1 MLFLFSLQTKMGD
14 FLCGICGRQ
23 FTNNFNLNRHM
34 KSIHDQTQHMCT
46 ICGRTY
52 KRQDDL
58 KTHIRRSHSQSLPK
72 VPATR
77 TATTS
82 STDPT
87 PPTTIQTKQELT
99 KSAHTSS
106 TKETDQVTPSK
117 QPIST
122 KRESADSLSNNKRY
136 KQTDELG
143 TLETLPDDVR
153 QTYTENWDAIKTHT
167 NIHEYLSTYTFFH
180 SPLTLFPIN
189 LDTTL
194 VDTIFNTQTK
204 RFKINYSHN
213 LILRHKDTQELRF
226 FHASVNNGKVLDTPL
241 LINNRTDFDRFL
253 ETLRNT
259 SLLDTALHNR
269 PNTEYTVE
277 AIPATSFY
285 IYHLNSFSI
294 G

>member
-1 MLFLFSLQTKMGD
+1 MGD

-23 FTNNFNLNRHM
+23 FTNNFSLNRHM
-34 KSIHDQTQHMCT
+34 KAVHGQAQQQHLCT
-46 ICGRTY
+46 ICGRVY
-52 KRQDDL
+52 KRSDDL
-58 KTHIRRSHSQSLPK
+58 SKHIRRTHMQ
-72 VPATR
+72 AT

-87 PPTTIQTKQELT
+87 PPTTIQNKQEPT
-99 KSAHTSS
+99 KSAHPSA

-117 QPIST
+117 QAIST
-122 KRESADSLSNNKRY
+122 KRKKADSLSNNKRY

-143 TLETLPDDVR
+143 TLDTLTDDVR

-189 LDTTL
+189 LDATL

-204 RFKINYSHN
+204 RFKINYSHH
-213 LILRHKDTQELRF
+213 LILRHKDTHELRF

-253 ETLRNT
+253 ETFRDT
-259 SLLDTALHNR
+259 GLLDTALHNR
-269 PNTEYTVE
+269 PNTEYTIETV
-277 AIPATSFY
+277 PATSFY